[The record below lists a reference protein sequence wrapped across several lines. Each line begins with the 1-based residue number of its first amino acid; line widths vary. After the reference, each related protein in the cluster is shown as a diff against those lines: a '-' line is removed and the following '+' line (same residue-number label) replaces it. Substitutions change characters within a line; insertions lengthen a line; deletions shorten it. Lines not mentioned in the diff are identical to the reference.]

1 MKDYELLKRLYITET
16 HLSLALS
23 TLKQEDYAE
32 TRNLLFNALSTIG
45 QIQEILEKRSIE
57 EFQHRREK
65 GET

>member
-1 MKDYELLKRLYITET
+1 MKDYELLKRLYITEK